1 MENLIVILCI
11 QALFAIGIGR
21 VAELFRR
28 DFWNWFVIAM
38 LFGPVLSGIAVLIMG
53 KPKDA

>member
-1 MENLIVILCI
+1 MEGFIVILCI

-21 VAELFRR
+21 VAELFHRE
-28 DFWNWFVIAM
+28 FWNWFVLAM
-38 LFGPVLSGIAVLIMG
+38 LFGPGLSGIAVILMG

>member
-21 VAELFRR
+21 LAELFRR
-28 DFWNWFVIAM
+28 DFWNWFIIAM
-38 LFGPVLSGIAVLIMG
+38 LFGPVLSGIAVILMG